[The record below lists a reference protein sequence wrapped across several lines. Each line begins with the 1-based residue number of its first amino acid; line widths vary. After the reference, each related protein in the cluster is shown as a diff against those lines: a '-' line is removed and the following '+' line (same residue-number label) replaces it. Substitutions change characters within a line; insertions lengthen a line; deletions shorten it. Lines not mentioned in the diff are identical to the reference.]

1 MYTSCN
7 WKRALMKHLVLGLCC
22 ALLTIDCHSDQK
34 SDTEAEVSAAK
45 AAIMELATALQSELK
60 AAMQTGGPVAAIGV
74 CNTQAM
80 PITQKV
86 AMERGLHLSRVSLN
100 NRNPANLPNEWQAV
114 VLKDFQ
120 QKQTEGKD
128 IGSLAWSETVDVDGE
143 QEFRFMKA
151 IPTAAVCLACHGTA
165 LSPQVSQ
172 VLADLYPKD
181 RATGYQAGDIRGA
194 FVATRKLSD

>member
-1 MYTSCN
+1 
-7 WKRALMKHLVLGLCC
+7 MKYIVPGLCFI
-22 ALLTIDCHSDQK
+22 LLSMDCRSDQK
-34 SDTEAEVSAAK
+34 SDVEMEVTAAK

-86 AMERGLHLSRVSLN
+86 AVEQGLSLSRVSLN
-100 NRNPANLPNEWQAV
+100 NRNPANLPNEWQTV
-114 VLKDFQ
+114 VLEGFQ
-120 QKQTEGKD
+120 QKQAEGKD
-128 IGSLAWSETVDVDGE
+128 IGSLVWSETVNIDGE

-151 IPTAAVCLACHGTA
+151 IPTAAVCLGCHGTD
-165 LSPQVSQ
+165 LSPQVSK
-172 VLADLYPKD
+172 VLAELYPLD

>member
-1 MYTSCN
+1 
-7 WKRALMKHLVLGLCC
+7 MKHIVLGLCLF
-22 ALLTIDCHSDQK
+22 LLTMGCRSDQK
-34 SDTEAEVSAAK
+34 SDVEMEVTAAK

-74 CNTQAM
+74 CNTRAM

-86 AMERGLHLSRVSLN
+86 AVEQGLNLSRVSLN
-100 NRNPANLPNEWQAV
+100 NRNPVNLPNEWQTV
-114 VLKDFQ
+114 VLESFQ
-120 QKQTEGKD
+120 QKQAEGKD
-128 IGSLAWSETVDVDGE
+128 IGSLAWSETVNVDGE

-151 IPTAAVCLACHGTA
+151 IPTAAVCLACHGTE
-165 LSPQVSQ
+165 LSPQVSK
-172 VLADLYPKD
+172 VLAELYPID